1 MATGTDE
8 SYIDLIQLEQETQQ
22 TLQTVKSFTQ
32 SYQDVWSQVGDLS
45 SQIKDLDQKLVDI
58 QGTIQHLTPNRNNT
72 QPPIMSTP
80 HTSHIPGNPFSC
92 DNLSTITGTPQYVPP
107 IPPCTNTKY
116 PPQNTTTIT
125 STVPLIPINVSSTP
139 PNPAVVI
146 QPPTHHL
153 HIPNPS
159 SGNSCQNLHTSQSNP
174 FILQQGQ
181 QTVITNPFF
190 GPQPTYPFTNTNP
203 FFYSINTP
211 VAIPQ
216 SVPVLKPKDV
226 ALLKLSELKGVLA
239 DNRLNTFF
247 RQVES
252 CTSSDDRRIEVAMA
266 RAEPDIATFLT
277 AALVK
282 QGNNLPWDEIKKLMK
297 KQFIG
302 SATLLQAWQEIT
314 AMTYYFDEPPS
325 SFINKL
331 QCKISALTLKFPN
344 DPIPTSDKF
353 LKTKVYKGLN
363 SQAQAKLVDF
373 LADHIPLENFMT
385 WAEEEYYRAQGMNG
399 NRVLPISGTGNPQS
413 STPVTGVQQGEIQ
426 RSELDNLRK
435 KLEELNKKTGESNI
449 QNKRVIVNIVPLQ
462 SD

>member
-8 SYIDLIQLEQETQQ
+8 LYIDLIQLEQEIQQ
-22 TLQTVKSFTQ
+22 TLQTFKSFTQ
-32 SYQDVWSQVGDLS
+32 SSQDVGSQVGDLS
-45 SQIKDLDQKLVDI
+45 SQIKDLDQKLVDT
-58 QGTIQHLTPNRNNT
+58 QGTIQHLTPEHNNT
-72 QPPIMSTP
+72 QPSIMSTP
-80 HTSHIPGNPFSC
+80 HTSHIPSNPFSC
-92 DNLSTITGTPQYVPP
+92 DNLRTITGTPQYIPP
-107 IPPCTNTKY
+107 IPPRTNTKY
-116 PPQNTTTIT
+116 PPETTTTIT
-125 STVPLIPINVSSTP
+125 STVPSISINVSTP
-139 PNPAVVI
+139 PNPAVVV
-146 QPPTHHL
+146 QPPTQPSTP
-153 HIPNPS
+153 IPNPS

-181 QTVITNPFF
+181 QTVTPNPFL
-190 GPQPTYPFTNTNP
+190 GSQPTYSFTNTNP
-203 FFYSINTP
+203 FFYSVNTP

-216 SVPVLKPKDV
+216 NVPVLKPKDV

-344 DPIPTSDKF
+344 DPIPISDKF

-385 WAEEEYYRAQGMNG
+385 WAKEEYYRAQGMNGSNG

-413 STPVTGVQQGEIQ
+413 STPVTGVQQGKIQ

-435 KLEELNKKTGESNI
+435 KLEELSKKTGES
-449 QNKRVIVNIVPLQ
+449 KHEETKE
-462 SD
+462 